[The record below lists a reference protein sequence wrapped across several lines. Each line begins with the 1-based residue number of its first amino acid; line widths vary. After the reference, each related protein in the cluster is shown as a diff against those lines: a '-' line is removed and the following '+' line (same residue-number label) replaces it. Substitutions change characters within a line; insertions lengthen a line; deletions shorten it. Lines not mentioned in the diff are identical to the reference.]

1 MQKCSNHTKTCT
13 NTDSH
18 WLLCPVYHYRSW
30 SVWKHHI
37 QDRILWYLT
46 LVIHGHLDSFYF
58 FLDHLIITCEI
69 SKIFNTVFVSEYFV
83 STLYFNLS
91 FVANHHYFLFY
102 IASYSHFIMVYL
114 NWSSTLLIRHQP
126 HVLLVRN
133 RPVWTLSHSGR
144 QAIWFSV
151 SGSDQVFV
159 SVNILL
165 LFWTLTTEEY
175 QYP

>member
-91 FVANHHYFLFY
+91 FVTNHHYSCFTLLH
-102 IASYSHFIMVYL
+102 ILISLWFIWTGQVP
-114 NWSSTLLIRHQP
+114 LLIRHQP

-133 RPVWTLSHSGR
+133 RPVWTLLHSGR

-151 SGSDQVFV
+151 SGSVQVFV